1 MLLELM
7 RFCGQLKSI
16 GDEKFN
22 AVLKKTTKKNQK
34 EKPSGFSEGLCK
46 VIRTER
52 YQVTSCFASCCS
64 K

>member
-1 MLLELM
+1 MLLDLM

-22 AVLKKTTKKNQK
+22 TVLKREKKK
-34 EKPSGFSEGLCK
+34 RETPSGFYKGLCK

>member
-7 RFCGQLKSI
+7 WFCGQLKSI

-22 AVLKKTTKKNQK
+22 AVLKRKKKK
-34 EKPSGFSEGLCK
+34 ETPSGFYKGLCK

-64 K
+64 I